1 MSWNFSGCNIVHI
14 SSNFYLNLYVFK
26 EKKIFFVCQITVKY
40 TNVNIKNS
48 EDPLST
54 HFFKIRLKAQPGFTR
69 VKPMGKPGEIWALRT
84 LRFDICWKAYSD
96 MMMVDLIK
104 LALCTESINL

>member
-1 MSWNFSGCNIVHI
+1 MF
-14 SSNFYLNLYVFK
+14 L
-26 EKKIFFVCQITVKY
+26 KKKKTYFFVCQITVKY

-69 VKPMGKPGEIWALRT
+69 VKPMGKPGERWALRT
-84 LRFDICWKAYSD
+84 LQIG
-96 MMMVDLIK
+96 
-104 LALCTESINL
+104 LAVVAPSSEDHTCP

>member
-1 MSWNFSGCNIVHI
+1 M
-14 SSNFYLNLYVFK
+14 
-26 EKKIFFVCQITVKY
+26 CQITVKY

-69 VKPMGKPGEIWALRT
+69 VNPMGKPGGDGHFEPSCKIGQGHPRPRVMIYT
-84 LRFDICWKAYSD
+84 
-96 MMMVDLIK
+96 
-104 LALCTESINL
+104 NL

>member
-1 MSWNFSGCNIVHI
+1 MF
-14 SSNFYLNLYVFK
+14 LK
-26 EKKIFFVCQITVKY
+26 KKIFFFVCQITVKY

-69 VKPMGKPGEIWALRT
+69 VKPMGKPGERWALRT
-84 LRFDICWKAYSD
+84 LLRI
-96 MMMVDLIK
+96 LGEEQQIP
-104 LALCTESINL
+104 

>member
-1 MSWNFSGCNIVHI
+1 MCLKNF
-14 SSNFYLNLYVFK
+14 
-26 EKKIFFVCQITVKY
+26 FFVCQITVKY

-54 HFFKIRLKAQPGFTR
+54 HFFKIRLEAQPGFTR

-84 LRFDICWKAYSD
+84 LPPSPFKQLEQSPE
-96 MMMVDLIK
+96 
-104 LALCTESINL
+104 CTPILKQYG